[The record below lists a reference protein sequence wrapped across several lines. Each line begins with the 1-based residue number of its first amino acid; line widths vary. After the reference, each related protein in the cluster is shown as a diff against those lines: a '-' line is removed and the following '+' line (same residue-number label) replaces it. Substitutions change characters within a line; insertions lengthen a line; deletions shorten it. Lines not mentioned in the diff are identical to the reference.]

1 MNLKQEIKKKKT
13 QQNPKEMEGENKKA
27 KSNEMENKES
37 SNSAEEQLF
46 FPEP

>member
-1 MNLKQEIKKKKT
+1 
-13 QQNPKEMEGENKKA
+13 MEGENKKA
-27 KSNEMENKES
+27 KSNEMENKDS